1 MKIFKYLLISLFLL
15 SLNSQVWA
23 QTYECVLNANASQK
37 SMKAHEISKFV
48 KKFSYN
54 TKKEV
59 GKSIKLDPY
68 KLIVW
73 KKGEYLNAKFIGGHF
88 KKPLSVQFSA
98 SQKQSRFNYAGKID
112 LECLNGGSSVTAN
125 KLKLTKEKDL
135 EPFGEKVIVTVK
147 KNVIF
152 RYLQSEETQK
162 MRTVFFQNG
171 KVYTASNRLEK
182 KLPWCL
188 LRIQLKRD
196 EDTTIQK
203 GDEFKPVGFQ
213 KQENSSYFTTFS
225 YSFVDFGAGK
235 KQGEKLLYNPFMMA
249 CNVLRGMPFKGQ
261 AFSDIVGEY
270 LELKANF

>member
-1 MKIFKYLLISLFLL
+1 M
-15 SLNSQVWA
+15 NSAQA
-23 QTYECVLNANASQK
+23 QTYNCVLNADASK
-37 SMKAHEISKFV
+37 KTLSASEVGKV
-48 KKFSYN
+48 LKKFTYDS
-54 TKKEV
+54 KKEV

-73 KKGEYLNAKFIGGHF
+73 KKDNYLNAKFIGGVF
-88 KKPLSVQFSA
+88 KKPFSIQFSA
-98 SQKQSRFNYAGKID
+98 SQKQSRFVYGGKLD
-112 LECLNGGSSVTAN
+112 FECINGGLSSTAES
-125 KLKLTKEKDL
+125 LKVSKDKDL
-135 EPFGEKVIVTVK
+135 EPFGAKVLVQVQRP
-147 KNVIF
+147 VVF

-171 KVYTASNRLEK
+171 KLFTASNRMEK

-203 GDEFKPVGFQ
+203 GDSFKPVGFQ
-213 KQENSSYFTTFS
+213 KQENSSYFTTYS

-235 KQGEKLLYNPFMMA
+235 KVGEKLLYNPFMMA
-249 CNVLRGMPFKGQ
+249 CNILRGMPFKGQ
-261 AFSDIVGEY
+261 AFQDIVGDY